1 MVKIRLSRMGA
12 KGQPY
17 YRVVVV
23 DERKKRDGKVLE
35 TIGRYNPRTEP
46 SNFEIDQARLKYWTG
61 VGAQMT
67 EPVQVLL
74 GVAKPKRHAEKN
86 TKPEAPVAVAAAVET
101 APASTEEV
109 PASSDEEIKH
119 DAPETTPDASP
130 ELAQAVAASEEASV
144 PASAEVVE
152 QVVEN
157 SDEIATS
164 QVAENMEPTT
174 GEDKA
179 STAEE
184 TAESADTE
192 ENTPKT

>member
-35 TIGRYNPRTEP
+35 VIGRYNARTEP
-46 SNFEIDQARLKYWTG
+46 SNFDIDQERLKYWTG

-86 TKPEAPVAVAAAVET
+86 TKPEVPVAAPVVAET
-101 APASTEEV
+101 AEETQEET
-109 PASSDEEIKH
+109 SSQDEVKAV
-119 DAPETTPDASP
+119 APETTPDPSP
-130 ELAQAVAASEEASV
+130 ELAKAEAASEEASV
-144 PASAEVVE
+144 PASPEVVE

-157 SDEIATS
+157 SDEIATG
-164 QVAENMEPTT
+164 QVSENMEPTT
-174 GEDKA
+174 GEDKT
-179 STAEE
+179 STAEDK
-184 TAESADTE
+184 AESADTE

>member
-35 TIGRYNPRTEP
+35 VIGRYNPRTEP
-46 SNFEIDQARLKYWTG
+46 SNFEIDQVRLKYWTG

-74 GVAKPKRHAEKN
+74 GLAKPKRHAEKN
-86 TKPEAPVAVAAAVET
+86 IKPEVPVAPAAVVET
-101 APASTEEV
+101 SAAGQEV
-109 PASSDEEIKH
+109 PSPAEDKA
-119 DAPETTPDASP
+119 DAPETTPEASP
-130 ELAQAVAASEEASV
+130 ELAKAVAASEEASV
-144 PASAEVVE
+144 PASPEVVE

-157 SDEIATS
+157 SDEIAAS

-174 GEDKA
+174 GEDKT

-184 TAESADTE
+184 VSESTDTE
-192 ENTPKT
+192 ENGPK

>member
-1 MVKIRLSRMGA
+1 MGA

-35 TIGRYNPRTEP
+35 VIGRYNPRTEP
-46 SNFEIDQARLKYWTG
+46 SNFEVDQVRLKYWTG

-74 GVAKPKRHAEKN
+74 GLAKPKRHAEKN
-86 TKPEAPVAVAAAVET
+86 TKPEVPAAAAVVET
-101 APASTEEV
+101 APEVTQEEATT
-109 PASSDEEIKH
+109 PAEEKA

-130 ELAQAVAASEEASV
+130 ELAQALAASEEASV
-144 PASAEVVE
+144 PASPEVVE
-152 QVVEN
+152 QVVES

-174 GEDKA
+174 GEAKT

-184 TAESADTE
+184 AGEASDTE
-192 ENTPKT
+192 EKSPSK